1 VIESTEIKA
10 LLKLIDDPDEEV
22 YQSVSHKLASF
33 GKDIIPNLEQIWEVD
48 SNESTQTRIESLIH
62 RLHFQDLTVE
72 LERWKKEESH
82 SLLSGAIIAAK
93 YHYPDIQTHTILQQI
108 EKLRRNIW
116 LELNMHLTSME
127 RIHVFNSIF
136 YSYSRHTGVP
146 IDYSMPEHF
155 LINKTLESKTGNS
168 VSNGILY
175 LILCQ
180 LLDIPVFAVRIPNHF
195 ILAYID
201 HLNFDVNPTAHTLSS
216 IGFFIDP
223 LSGQLYSP
231 LDVQHYIQK
240 HEIAMDEQFL
250 TPLTNPGLI
259 GHLLMELSK
268 CFENDKNLYKME
280 ELQELSKKMES

>member
-1 VIESTEIKA
+1 M
-10 LLKLIDDPDEEV
+10 LNLIDDPDEEV
-22 YQSVSHKLASF
+22 YQSVYHKLSSF
-33 GKDIIPNLEQIWEVD
+33 GKEIIPNLEQLWEKD
-48 SNESTQTRIESLIH
+48 PSEHTQSRIESLIH
-62 RLHFQDLTVE
+62 KLHFQDLTNE

-136 YSYSRHTGVP
+136 YHYSQHIGVP
-146 IDYSMPEHF
+146 VDYSMPEQF
-155 LINKTLESKTGNS
+155 LINKTLDSKTGNS

-180 LLDIPVFAVRIPNHF
+180 LLDIPVFAVRIPNQF

-201 HLNFDVNPTAHTLSS
+201 HLDHEHKPGVGSLSA

-231 LDVQHYIQK
+231 LDVQHYLHK
-240 HEIAMDEQFL
+240 NEIVPDDDFL
-250 TPLTNPGLI
+250 KPLTNPELI
-259 GHLLMELSK
+259 GHLLNELGK
-268 CFENDKNLYKME
+268 CFENDQNMYKME
-280 ELQELSKKMES
+280 ELQELAKKMES

>member
-1 VIESTEIKA
+1 MNESNEIKA

-22 YQSVSHKLASF
+22 YQSVSRKIASL
-33 GKDIIPNLEQIWEVD
+33 GKDIIPNLEQIWELD
-48 SNESTQTRIESLIH
+48 SSENTQNRIESLIH
-62 RLHFQDLTVE
+62 KLHFQDLTTE
-72 LERWKKEESH
+72 LERWKKEDSH

-136 YSYSRHTGVP
+136 YSYSRHIGVP

-168 VSNGILY
+168 VSNGIIY

-195 ILAYID
+195 ILAHID
-201 HLNFDVNPTAHTLSS
+201 HLNFDNQPPASNFSS
-216 IGFFIDP
+216 IGFFIEP

-240 HEIAMDEQFL
+240 NEIVMDDQFL
-250 TPLTNPGLI
+250 NPLSNPDLI
-259 GHLLMELSK
+259 GHLLLELSK
-268 CFENDKNLYKME
+268 CFENDQNLYKMK